1 MTDIINEVQNR
12 NRPMPELFTRQDIRN
27 TGGWDVGNARAVRG
41 EPYITVAGRIMRVP
55 MDDSELARAIRGH
68 EQIHV
73 KVSPQDLTPFITDV
87 TGEGAIRA
95 AEEARV
101 NLIASML
108 GFPMKALVTGSEKFD
123 GELLAEH
130 DQWDEAVYAVAASV
144 HTGSLNPLIVGIR
157 RVSPEWADALR
168 DIAKEIVK
176 FQKNQIKI
184 IKRNMFGANRTSD
197 TDALRRYGSTML
209 MDHTGLISGMNYT
222 IELAMLLESIAA
234 MPAPE
239 PAPEDEAASDEDSGD
254 QGDDNGTDDAEG
266 DEESQQGE
274 GGSKPAD
281 KLGQEENPDD
291 LQEKKDKTFDRKAIQ
306 KKAKD
311 TLNTRIGTRGIGNWL
326 DINVKRMPMTLTVPG
341 AIGRKRVASNM
352 GRNPRRM
359 HRLLTDPD
367 KRIFDKY
374 VKSVGGVVLID
385 CSGSMS
391 LSKEDVKEMMLAAPG
406 CTVIGYSA
414 TWQTGVPNTFI
425 LGEKGKI
432 CNELPK
438 FWGGNG
444 NDLPA
449 IQFAVSKRTNSKTP
463 VIWITDGMVYRPGGG
478 GEYDERE
485 CAEYARKHRVHMEYS
500 PEGAI
505 KYLNELKR
513 GAAYKPQILSRW
525 KDHLKKV
532 A

>member
-1 MTDIINEVQNR
+1 MTDMIQEVQNR
-12 NRPMPELFTRQDIRN
+12 NRPMPEVFTRQDIRN

-55 MDDSELARAIRGH
+55 LDDSDLARAIRGH

-101 NLIASML
+101 NMIADML
-108 GFPMKALVTGSEKFD
+108 GFPMKALQTGSEKWD
-123 GELLAEH
+123 GEMLAEH
-130 DQWDEAVYAVAASV
+130 NQWSEAVYAVAASV
-144 HTGSLNPLIVGIR
+144 HTGSLNPLLVGIR
-157 RVSPEWADALR
+157 RHIPEWADALR

-176 FQKNQIKI
+176 FQTKQIKL
-184 IKRNMFGANRTSD
+184 IKRQTYGANLT
-197 TDALRRYGSTML
+197 TDAEALQKYGSTEVHA
-209 MDHTGLISGMNYT
+209 HTGMIVGMNYT
-222 IELAMLLESIAA
+222 IELAMLLESIAS
-234 MPAPE
+234 MPAPQ
-239 PAPEDEAASDEDSGD
+239 PAPEEEPEDEDTVEDAEESTSDDDDDEAEAESSGQSD
-254 QGDDNGTDDAEG
+254 
-266 DEESQQGE
+266 
-274 GGSKPAD
+274 GGRAN
-281 KLGQEENPDD
+281 KLGQEDNPEE
-291 LQEKKDKTFDRKAIQ
+291 LKEKKDKTFDRDALQ

-311 TLNTRIGTRGIGNWL
+311 ALNSNIGSRGIGKWL
-326 DINVKRMPMTLTVPG
+326 DLNLKRMPMTMTIPG

-374 VKSVGGVVLID
+374 VKAVGGVVLID

-391 LSKEDVKEMMLAAPG
+391 LSKEDLKEMMLAAPG
-406 CTVIGYSA
+406 CTIIGYSA
-414 TWQTGVPNTFI
+414 SWQTGRPNAFI

-432 CNELPK
+432 CNELPE

-449 IQFAVSKRTNSKTP
+449 IEYAVAQRTNAKTP

-485 CAEYARKHRVHMEYS
+485 CAEYARKHRVHMEYN

-505 KYLNELKR
+505 KYLNELKK
-513 GAAYKPQILSRW
+513 GAAYKPQILPRW
-525 KDHLKKV
+525 KDHLRKV